1 MSTINHQPSSI
12 HNENHLMTII
22 TITPSAALTGNCS
35 VPGDKSISHRAVMF
49 GSIAEGETYIRNFL
63 DGGDCRSTIDVMRGL
78 GVQVDVVTPTELVV
92 HGRGLDGLQEPA
104 NVLDCGNSGT
114 TIRLLTGLLV
124 GQQFASFLNGTAQIR
139 RRPMGRIVRPLRGM
153 SADIMGRQM
162 GEYAPLGIRP
172 SRLRGLEYTMPVA
185 SAQVKSCLLLAG
197 LYAHGLT
204 IVIEPGPARDHT
216 ERMLAA
222 MGAPIMVYGNK
233 ITSER
238 PQTPLRPLD
247 ITVPG
252 DISSAAFLLVAGA
265 ITPNSH
271 ITITGVGTNPTRTG
285 IIEGLQA
292 MGASIRFTNPRDE
305 GGEPVADLVV
315 TTSSLCG
322 TTFGGEQIVTM
333 IDELPILAVA
343 ATQAEGRTVV
353 RDAHELRVKETDRI
367 ATTVSELRKLGAKI
381 EPTADGFIIDGP
393 TPLIGAPVESHD
405 DHRLAMAMTVAGLVA
420 RGKTVVHGAEVTADS
435 FPGFEVTL
443 QALGAELLVER
454 HP

>member
-1 MSTINHQPSSI
+1 
-12 HNENHLMTII
+12 MTKI
-22 TITPSAALTGNCS
+22 TITPSASLTGNCS

-49 GSIAEGETYIRNFL
+49 GSIAAGETHIRNFL

-124 GQQFASFLNGTAQIR
+124 GQQFAAFLNGTAQIR

-153 SADIMGRQM
+153 GADIMGRQM

-204 IVIEPGPARDHT
+204 VVIEPGPARDHT

-222 MGAPIMVYGNK
+222 MGAPIAVYGNK

-238 PQTPLRPLD
+238 PQTPLQALD
-247 ITVPG
+247 LTVPG

-265 ITPNSH
+265 IAPNSR
-271 ITITGVGTNPTRTG
+271 ITVTGVGTNPTRTG
-285 IIEGLQA
+285 IVEALQA
-292 MGASIRFTNPRDE
+292 MGAAIAFENVREE

-315 TTSSLCG
+315 ITSSLRG

-393 TPLIGAPVESHD
+393 TPLVGAPVESHD

-420 RGKTVVHGAEVTADS
+420 RGQTEVYGAEVTADS

-443 QALGAELLVER
+443 QALGADLLVTQ
-454 HP
+454 

>member
-1 MSTINHQPSSI
+1 
-12 HNENHLMTII
+12 MTKI
-22 TITPSAALTGNCS
+22 TITPSSSLTGNCS

-49 GSIAEGETYIRNFL
+49 GSIAEGETHIRNFL

-78 GVQVDVVTPTELVV
+78 GVQVDVVSPTELVV

-124 GQQFASFLNGTAQIR
+124 GQQFATFLNGTAQIR

-153 SADIMGRQM
+153 GADIMGRQM

-222 MGAPIMVYGNK
+222 MGAPIAVYGNK

-238 PQTPLRPLD
+238 PQTPLKALD

-265 ITPNSH
+265 ITPNSR
-271 ITITGVGTNPTRTG
+271 ITVTGVGTNPTRTG
-285 IIEGLQA
+285 IVEALQA
-292 MGASIRFTNPRDE
+292 MGAAITFANEREE

-315 TTSSLCG
+315 TTSALRG

-393 TPLIGAPVESHD
+393 TPLVGAPVESHD

-420 RGKTVVHGAEVTADS
+420 RGQTEVYGAEVTADS

-443 QALGAELLVER
+443 QALGADLLVER
-454 HP
+454 

>member
-1 MSTINHQPSSI
+1 
-12 HNENHLMTII
+12 MTII
-22 TITPSAALTGNCS
+22 TITPSASLTGNCS

-49 GSIAEGETYIRNFL
+49 GSIAEGETHIRNFL